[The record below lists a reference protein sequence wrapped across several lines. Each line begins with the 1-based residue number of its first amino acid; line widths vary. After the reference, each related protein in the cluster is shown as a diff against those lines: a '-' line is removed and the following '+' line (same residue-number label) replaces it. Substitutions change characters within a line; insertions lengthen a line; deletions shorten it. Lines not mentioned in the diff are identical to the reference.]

1 MEEVKQKNLIFNS
14 PLEIALRL
22 LYIFNSTTIPLD
34 IQRLVYYHYLLIH
47 SGDIPDS
54 PKSLHPSLPIRAC
67 ETLVINRQVL
77 KRSLTLLVLKDLVQ
91 VKFSKKQGVLYSK
104 NRTTDIFIRYLDS
117 PYSKLLNESKLAL
130 LHV

>member
-34 IQRLVYYHYLLIH
+34 IQRLVNYHYLLIH

-54 PKSLHPSLPIRAC
+54 PKSIHPSLPIRAC
-67 ETLVINRQVL
+67 ETASNKSSGVETKLN
-77 KRSLTLLVLKDLVQ
+77 SLGTQRLSTGKV
-91 VKFSKKQGVLYSK
+91 F
-104 NRTTDIFIRYLDS
+104 
-117 PYSKLLNESKLAL
+117 
-130 LHV
+130 